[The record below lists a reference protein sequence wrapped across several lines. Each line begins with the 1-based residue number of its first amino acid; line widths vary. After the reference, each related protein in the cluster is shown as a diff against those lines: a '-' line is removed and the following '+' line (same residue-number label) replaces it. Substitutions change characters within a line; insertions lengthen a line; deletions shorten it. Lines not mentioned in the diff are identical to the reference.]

1 MLSFLM
7 GPYDGKRRANM
18 LVGTLFAVLVNQRV
32 TESVIGR
39 TEAITLIDKIHLIAM
54 VYIFLIALAGIY
66 SEWLLDQGRK
76 EEADRNEVR
85 GLWVAAVSYVV
96 VNAIVVGAAAI
107 RG

>member
-1 MLSFLM
+1 
-7 GPYDGKRRANM
+7 
-18 LVGTLFAVLVNQRV
+18 
-32 TESVIGR
+32 
-39 TEAITLIDKIHLIAM
+39 M

-66 SEWLLDQGRK
+66 SELLLDQGRK